1 MRFILKFIVF
11 SYGLIAGPVYAA
23 APLDTTISKMLQM
36 PLEYKIDGVIEA
48 RQQATLSAE
57 VAGKIE
63 AVNFDVDDFV
73 KQGEVVLRIRDREYV
88 AQQKQASAAVDEA
101 KANLQDMQ
109 LAFKRNEGLRKQK
122 LISQAVFDK
131 SSANHQA
138 AQARMASA
146 HANLAQADELRSHTV
161 LRAPYSGV
169 VVERHV
175 EPGESV
181 SPGQP
186 IMTGYALGQL
196 RVSANVPQSIIDG
209 LRNHRLAR
217 VIILEDNHSI
227 GVSKIT
233 IHPFANPKNHSFPVR
248 LELPQMERRLY
259 PGMLVKVAITIGS
272 TQRLVLPQ
280 RALVSRAEVNAVYVL
295 DDGGKI
301 SFRQVRPGNRYG
313 EQIEI
318 LAGLDAGET
327 IALDPVSAGIL
338 HKRQLDAAE

>member
-11 SYGLIAGPVYAA
+11 SYGLIAGSGYAA
-23 APLDTTISKMLQM
+23 SPLDTVTSKMLQM

-73 KQGEVVLRIRDREYV
+73 KRGEVVLRIRDREYV
-88 AQQKQASAAVDEA
+88 AQKKQASAAVDEA

-131 SSANHQA
+131 SSASLQA

-146 HANLAQADELRSHTV
+146 DANLAQADELLSHTV

-175 EPGESV
+175 EAGESV
-181 SPGQP
+181 SPGQR

-209 LRNHRLAR
+209 LRSHRLAR

-227 GVSKIT
+227 EVSEII

-248 LELPQMERRLY
+248 LQLPQMERRLY

-295 DDGGKI
+295 DDDGRI

>member
-11 SYGLIAGPVYAA
+11 SYGLIAGPGYAA
-23 APLDTTISKMLQM
+23 SPLDSVTSKMLQM

-73 KQGEVVLRIRDREYV
+73 KRGEVVLRIRDREYV
-88 AQQKQASAAVDEA
+88 AQKKQASAAVDEA

-131 SSANHQA
+131 SSASLQA

-146 HANLAQADELRSHTV
+146 DANLAQADELLSHTV

-175 EPGESV
+175 EAGESV
-181 SPGQP
+181 SPGQR

-209 LRNHRLAR
+209 LRSHRLAR

-227 GVSKIT
+227 EVSEII

-248 LELPQMERRLY
+248 LQLPQMERRLY

-295 DDGGKI
+295 DDDGRI